1 MNYIKEINAF
11 YDWLELNEL
20 SKSAVLLWHALMHL
34 NNKSGWQE
42 SFTVARSVIEAKTG
56 LKKDAYY
63 TARNQLKQAG
73 LIDFKERG
81 TKATV
86 FRMFSLSE
94 KQTTNQISEDNLS
107 EKQTRD
113 QTLSQTTNQTKTPTT
128 TQTINKLKE
137 TKQNETKSKNTSRRK
152 SRIYD
157 EDSVYYRL
165 ALRLYER
172 IKENNPDHKKPNL
185 QKWADDVRLMMEH
198 DHRTEEQI
206 AYVIDWA
213 QRDSFW
219 KGNILSTKKL
229 REKFDQLVIRIKE
242 QINKGNKKTVSQHKS
257 NIVNMPRAYQ
267 SLQEWAE
274 DET

>member
-1 MNYIKEINAF
+1 VNYIKEINAF

-63 TARNQLKQAG
+63 KARNQLKQAG

-86 FRMFSLSE
+86 FKIFSFDSSEKQTTTQTNDDSLSE
-94 KQTTNQISEDNLS
+94 KQTRS
-107 EKQTRD
+107 QTK
-113 QTLSQTTNQTKTPTT
+113 SQTTTQTRSQTKS
-128 TQTINKLKE
+128 QTINKL
-137 TKQNETKSKNTSRRK
+137 NETKLNETKDKNTSRRK

-157 EDSVYYRL
+157 KDSVYYRL

-185 QKWADDVRLMMEH
+185 QKWADDVRLMMEY
-198 DHRTEEQI
+198 DHRTVEQI
-206 AYVIDWA
+206 AYVIDWS

-219 KGNILSTKKL
+219 KSNILSTKKL

-242 QINKGNKKTVSQHKS
+242 QAASKKTISQRRS
-257 NIVNMPRAYQ
+257 DVVNMPYAYQ

-274 DET
+274 G